1 MQNLDE
7 FVEKLTADKGISLSP
22 EEKSKLKDRI
32 NDRVNNA
39 VLSHLSEEQLQE
51 LSELVKDPS
60 FDSAKMDEYFAKT
73 DINIDEILKKETNDF
88 RNEYLGGQNE

>member
-7 FVEKLTADKGISLSP
+7 FVDKLIADKGISLSP
-22 EEKSKLKDRI
+22 EEKTKLKDRI
-32 NDRVNNA
+32 NDRVNRA

-51 LSELVKDPS
+51 LAEQVDNPS
-60 FDSAKMDEYFAKT
+60 FDSAKMDEYFAKAN
-73 DINIDEILKKETNDF
+73 INIDEILKKETNDF

>member
-51 LSELVKDPS
+51 LSELVKEPS

-73 DINIDEILKKETNDF
+73 DINIDEILEKETNDF

>member
-7 FVEKLTADKGISLSP
+7 FVDKLIADKGISLLP
-22 EEKSKLKDRI
+22 EEKTKLKDRI

-39 VLSHLSEEQLQE
+39 VLSHLSEEQLRE

-73 DINIDEILKKETNDF
+73 DINIDEILEKETNDF